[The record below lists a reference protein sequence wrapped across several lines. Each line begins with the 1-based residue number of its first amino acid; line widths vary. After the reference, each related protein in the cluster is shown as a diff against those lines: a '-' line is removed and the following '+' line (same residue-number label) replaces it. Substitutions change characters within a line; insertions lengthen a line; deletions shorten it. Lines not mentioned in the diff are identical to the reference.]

1 MLLIELNLKHLLFSE
16 FGSSIEKA
24 FYKDMTIP
32 ELIDRLLLKR
42 AVSFM
47 GELDSYLLLSGES
60 G

>member
-1 MLLIELNLKHLLFSE
+1 MLLIELNLKHLFFSE